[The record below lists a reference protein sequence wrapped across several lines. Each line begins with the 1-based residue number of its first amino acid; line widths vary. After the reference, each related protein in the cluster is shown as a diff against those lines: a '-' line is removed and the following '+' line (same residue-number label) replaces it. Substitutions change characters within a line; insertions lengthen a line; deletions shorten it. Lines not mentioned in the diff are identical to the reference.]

1 MKVFTVFVL
10 ACVIAS
16 VSIVASPAL
25 AIGESSVGVKEGD
38 WIEYEVSV
46 AGTGSMPPTH
56 DVRWF
61 RIEVLPPVEGAA
73 FSVNLTSRYA
83 NGTVGSAIWK
93 FNFTEGNVE
102 GWIIIPANLGAGDTF
117 YDYSIHTGV
126 PVNVTIEGE
135 EQKTVL
141 GATRTMTYG
150 HDSLRHKEWDKATGM
165 FTGTTEVYKNVTTRT
180 GWYIEDLTV
189 TVKATS
195 TNMWDP
201 ELILEPN
208 QTVFLAV
215 VTVLVV
221 LAVLALIVVARRKRC
236 KV

>member
-1 MKVFTVFVL
+1 MKVYTVFVL
-10 ACVIAS
+10 ACMIIFI
-16 VSIVASPAL
+16 SIVASPAF
-25 AIGESSVGVKEGD
+25 AINEISVGVKEGD

-46 AGTGSMPPTH
+46 AGTGAMPPTH

-61 RIEVLPPVEGAA
+61 RIEVLSPVEGAA
-73 FSVNLTSRYA
+73 FSANLTSRYA
-83 NGTVGSAIWK
+83 NGTAGSAIWK

-102 GWIIIPANLGAGDTF
+102 GWIIIPASLGEGDTF

-180 GWYIEDLTV
+180 GWYIEDLTI
-189 TVKATS
+189 TVKATA
-195 TNMWDP
+195 TNLWDP
-201 ELILEPN
+201 ELILESN
-208 QTVFLAV
+208 QTGFWAAV
-215 VTVLVV
+215 AILVV
-221 LAVLALIVVARRKRC
+221 LAFLALFVVSRKKRC